1 MILVHVGA
9 GKNLRN
15 VVGIENLDVKNAK
28 SFCFW
33 KAEKWQSKN
42 MYAKSKMFCSKS

>member
-1 MILVHVGA
+1 MTLVHVGA

-33 KAEKWQSKN
+33 KVEKRQTK
-42 MYAKSKMFCSKS
+42 KM